1 MFYNASILI
10 KLIISCYLGWK
21 GSSVMGG
28 VVSRLPVT
36 SMKEFHGPAKVS
48 GMAKEEK
55 ESHEMEKLGPC
66 DA

>member
-1 MFYNASILI
+1 
-10 KLIISCYLGWK
+10 
-21 GSSVMGG
+21 MGG

-36 SMKEFHGPAKVS
+36 SRKDFHGSATVS